1 MISRWGFTKNKNQEF
16 SKIKITKSFLGNL
29 VRFKTCNHDLRT
41 SLKMLDYCIKLN
53 RHSSGNLAGPLCSF
67 YLVIPI

>member
-29 VRFKTCNHDLRT
+29 VRFKTCNHDLRN
-41 SLKMLDYCIKLN
+41 SLKYTKKL
-53 RHSSGNLAGPLCSF
+53 LSF
-67 YLVIPI
+67 ESTFVILFKVRR